1 MIIILPLYMNR
12 FNISTQI
19 VSSEEKEARLAIRN
33 KVIDLLQKH
42 TNLTTKEIADAIG
55 KDIRA
60 THGLLT
66 AMQKQNKIDSVLT
79 DRGRLWRLDYEALDR

>member
-1 MIIILPLYMNR
+1 MNR
-12 FNISTQI
+12 FNISAQI
-19 VSSEEKEARLAIRN
+19 VSPEEKEARLTIRN

-60 THGLLT
+60 TNGLLT
-66 AMQKQNKIDSVLT
+66 GMQKQNKIDSVLT
-79 DRGRLWRLDYEALDR
+79 NHGRMWRLDYETLDR

>member
-42 TNLTTKEIADAIG
+42 TNRTTKEIADAIG

>member
-1 MIIILPLYMNR
+1 MIIIPLYMNK

-33 KVIDLLQKH
+33 KILDLLQKH

-60 THGLLT
+60 TNGLLI
-66 AMQKQNKIDSVLT
+66 AMQKQNKIGSVLT
-79 DRGRLWRLDYEALDR
+79 DQGRIWRLD